1 MTSPPT
7 TTDAGTARSASGAT
21 RALLRNEA
29 RLLRREPATV
39 IWAVVL
45 PLVAATVLANVP
57 ATRSPNAD
65 LGGWSFSQVYL
76 PTLIILTASLL
87 SVQALPALLAKYR
100 EDGILKRLRT
110 TPASPTNLL
119 VALFVLMGGV
129 SAAVALLMTLIPVV
143 SGVPFRGNGL
153 AFGLVVVLTLV
164 SFTALGLLFAA
175 VSPNSRFA
183 TGIGTVAFFVL
194 AFFAGLWI
202 PRSLFPATLAT
213 VADWTPSG
221 AASRAM
227 LDSMQGDWPA
237 VQSVFVLVLYAA
249 VCAVVATRMFRWE

>member
-1 MTSPPT
+1 MTSTAT
-7 TTDAGTARSASGAT
+7 TKDAGSARSASSAT
-21 RALLRNEA
+21 WALLRSEA
-29 RLLRREPATV
+29 RLLRREPASV
-39 IWAVVL
+39 VWAVVL
-45 PLVAATVLANVP
+45 PLVAATVLANLT
-57 ATRSPNAD
+57 ATRTPSAD
-65 LGGWSFSQVYL
+65 LGGWSFSEVYL
-76 PTLIILTASLL
+76 PTLIIFTASLL

-129 SAAVALLMTLIPVV
+129 SAAVALLMTLIPIV
-143 SGVPFRGNGL
+143 SGTPFRGNGL

-164 SFTALGLLFAA
+164 SLTALGLLFAA

-194 AFFAGLWI
+194 AFFAGMWI
-202 PRSLFPATLAT
+202 PRSLFPDTLAT

-221 AASRAM
+221 AASRAL
-227 LDSMQGDWPA
+227 LDSMHGDWPA
-237 VQSVFVLVLYAA
+237 LQSVFVLVLYAA
-249 VCAVVATRMFRWE
+249 LSSLVAARTFRWE